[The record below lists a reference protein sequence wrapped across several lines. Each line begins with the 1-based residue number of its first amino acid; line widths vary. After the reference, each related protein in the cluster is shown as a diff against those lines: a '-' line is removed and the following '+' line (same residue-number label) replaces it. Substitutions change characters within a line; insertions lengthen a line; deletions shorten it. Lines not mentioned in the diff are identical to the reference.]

1 MEGRSEAQGRHR
13 ACKYVYQPK
22 RRVIGHQMSSAF
34 GAVLPLACCRLLE
47 HADMFGASR
56 DVHGLRS
63 PQRKSVDWSTGPRAT
78 GLAMAVAHAFGFAR
92 DLNLNCP
99 TETSTFVHH
108 QSPRFSVPLSCL
120 LAHREAQAEPR
131 RLLQECVLRSQ
142 QFALMHLSPSLA
154 RPTSGQYSQG
164 PGTQRKT
171 SPATATWQTDGNDR

>member
-108 QSPRFSVPLSCL
+108 RSPRFALPYRLSAAYW
-120 LAHREAQAEPR
+120 LAGNNKPN
-131 RLLQECVLRSQ
+131 
-142 QFALMHLSPSLA
+142 LA
-154 RPTSGQYSQG
+154 VCHT
-164 PGTQRKT
+164 
-171 SPATATWQTDGNDR
+171 PAG

>member
-1 MEGRSEAQGRHR
+1 
-13 ACKYVYQPK
+13 
-22 RRVIGHQMSSAF
+22 
-34 GAVLPLACCRLLE
+34 
-47 HADMFGASR
+47 
-56 DVHGLRS
+56 
-63 PQRKSVDWSTGPRAT
+63 
-78 GLAMAVAHAFGFAR
+78 MAVAHAFGFAR

-131 RLLQECVLRSQ
+131 RLLRECVRRSQ
-142 QFALMHLSPSLA
+142 QLALMHLSPSLA